1 MQFGEENMINLL
13 RNHFEISECQS
24 SLCCDYIASGKDGN
38 MLFYIECKG
47 HTDRIALE
55 DLANRFST
63 AVTNGIL
70 KELPM
75 VVFTKRNGEVQF
87 GLLVWWEFNRAFVNR
102 SIAWKN
108 ISDEN
113 IELLTCHV
121 RAVHNY
127 IRVLPEKLL
136 RVKKTIK
143 LNHRDFYGDEI
154 IYFRQFTDGYR
165 MRTSSHLTDEE
176 RRNRLITGTP
186 EEEYPSD
193 VLDELIFQTIAK
205 EFPEAEK
212 QTSLLLF
219 DTDLLKM
226 RNRTGEKIESLTI
239 YVLTSTSSCPKTGT
253 CEQFEIPL
261 DLKYQANI
269 FKRQNY
275 PASDLLFE
283 VEQFEIF
290 NQCRELKKTYN
301 RLCDLNI

>member
-1 MQFGEENMINLL
+1 MQLGAENMINLL
-13 RNHFEISECQS
+13 RKHFEISECQS
-24 SLCCDYIASGKDGN
+24 SQCCDYIASGKDGN
-38 MLFYIECKG
+38 VLFYIECKE
-47 HTDRIALE
+47 HTDSIALS
-55 DLANRFST
+55 DLANRFGT
-63 AVTNGIL
+63 AVMNGRL

-75 VVFTKRNGEVQF
+75 VVLTVISGKVKF
-87 GLLVWWEFNRAFVNR
+87 GLLVWWEFNRSFVNR
-102 SIAWKN
+102 SIIWRE
-108 ISDEN
+108 ISDET

-127 IRVLPEKLL
+127 IRMLPLNFL
-136 RVKKTIK
+136 RVQKTIK

-165 MRTSSHLTDEE
+165 MKTSSHLTEEE
-176 RRNRLITGTP
+176 RRNRLVTGTP

-193 VLDELIFQTIAK
+193 VLDELIFSAVVNK
-205 EFPEAEK
+205 FPEAKK

-226 RNRTGEKIESLTI
+226 RNRSGEKTESLAIHVQTN
-239 YVLTSTSSCPKTGT
+239 TSFWQKTGML
-253 CEQFEIPL
+253 EQFEIPL

-283 VEQFEIF
+283 VEQFEVFI
-290 NQCRELKKTYN
+290 QCRELKKTYN
-301 RLCDLNI
+301 RLSELNI